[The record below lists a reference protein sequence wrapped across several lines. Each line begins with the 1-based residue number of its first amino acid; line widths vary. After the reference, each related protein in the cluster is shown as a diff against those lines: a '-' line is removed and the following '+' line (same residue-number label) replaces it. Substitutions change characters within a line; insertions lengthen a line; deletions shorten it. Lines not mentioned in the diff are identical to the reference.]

1 MRSASGLVLVG
12 ALALG
17 GGAVYLTRGY
27 IESRLLQPAEPA
39 AAETRTIVVASQPL
53 TFGAALTGDNLV
65 EIPWPASTN
74 LEGAFGKKDDL
85 LKDGKRVVLSAIQ
98 KNEPVLAS
106 KVTEPNQ
113 KATLS
118 VLIDEKMR
126 AVTVRVDDVRGVA
139 GFVSP
144 NDRVDVVLTRVEQ
157 RGENEKQSAE
167 VLLQNVKVL
176 AVDQITGE
184 RQDKA
189 VVAKA
194 VTLEVDVQQSQKV
207 ILAQQVG
214 KLALIL
220 RNAGLATSESTR
232 KITTADLGV
241 PDVVPVVEKP
251 EPVQPPTVVKDTRA
265 IINVV
270 RWTDKGFK
278 TEQMPVVTER
288 AVRFDAAPRVAETT
302 VRGRSPSSLGRN

>member
-27 IESRLLQPAEPA
+27 IESRLLRSAEPVA
-39 AAETRTIVVASQPL
+39 AQTRTIVVASQPL
-53 TFGAALTGDNLV
+53 AFGAALTGDNLA
-65 EIPWPASTN
+65 EITWPGSSH
-74 LEGAFGKKDDL
+74 LEGAFSKKEDL
-85 LKDGKRVVLSAIQ
+85 LKEGKRVVLAAIQ
-98 KNEPVLAS
+98 KNEPILTS
-106 KVTEPNQ
+106 KITEPNQ

-118 VLIDEKMR
+118 VLIDENMR

-144 NDRVDVVLTRVEQ
+144 NDRVDVVLTRGEQ
-157 RGENEKQSAE
+157 DKQSASAE
-167 VLLQNVKVL
+167 VLLQNVRVL
-176 AVDQITGE
+176 AVDQIAGE

-189 VVAKA
+189 LVAKA

-220 RNAGLATSESTR
+220 RNAGLAASETTR
-232 KITTADLGV
+232 KITTADLGI
-241 PDVVPVVEKP
+241 PETVPVAET
-251 EPVQPPTVVKDTRA
+251 VQPAPAPKDTHTIITVVRG
-265 IINVV
+265 
-270 RWTDKGFK
+270 TDKGLK
-278 TEQMPVVTER
+278 SEQMPVMSESTPRPEVPARLET
-288 AVRFDAAPRVAETT
+288 AARPRPV
-302 VRGRSPSSLGRN
+302 SNLQQH